1 MELNSTLQGDRIHIA
16 ILGRRN
22 AGKSSVINA
31 ITGQDIAIVS
41 DVKGTTTDP
50 VSKAME
56 ILPLGACLLT
66 DTPGLDD
73 YGELGAK
80 RVGKTLKVLD
90 KTDIALVVADISSLT
105 CRDLNSRY
113 GMAPDEEQLVS
124 LIEEKKLPYI
134 IVLNQ
139 TDRLDFEKTE
149 EIRGIIASKNP
160 GIPVKL
166 ISTME
171 KTGIEELKDAI
182 ALLVPEPS
190 AKLDITGDLASEN
203 DIAVLVTPIDSS
215 APKGRLIMPQQQVI
229 RDLLDNGAVAVV
241 TQVPGLKG
249 ILERLGDSV
258 KIVITDSQ
266 AFKEVAALVPDD
278 IPLTS
283 FSILFARHKG
293 NLKKLAEGAAAVD
306 NLKDGDKVLIA
317 EGCTHRRQCEDIGT
331 VKIPR
336 WLKECSGKELV
347 IETCSGSDFPQD
359 LSGYA
364 LIIHCGGCTLTERV
378 MKHRILCAS
387 GQGVPIV
394 NYGIFIAYV
403 NGILKRSVNMFP
415 SINKI
420 FIDSEK

>member
-1 MELNSTLQGDRIHIA
+1 MELNNTLQGDRIHIA

-22 AGKSSVINA
+22 VGKSSIINA

-41 DVKGTTTDP
+41 DIKGTTTDP

-56 ILPLGACLLT
+56 ILPLGACMLT

-80 RVGKTLKVLD
+80 RVEKTIKVLD

-105 CRDLNSRY
+105 CRDLNSKY
-113 GMAPDEEQLVS
+113 GMSPDEEQLVS

-139 TDRLDFEKTE
+139 TDRLDLEKTE
-149 EIRGIIASKNP
+149 EIRGIIAAKNP
-160 GIPVKL
+160 GIPVQL

-171 KTGIEELKDAI
+171 KTGIEGLKDAI

-190 AKLDITGDLASEN
+190 AKLDITGDLVSEN
-203 DIAVLVTPIDSS
+203 EIAVLVTPTDSS

-229 RDLLDNGAVAVV
+229 RDLLDNGAIAVV

-249 ILERLGDSV
+249 VLERLGDSV

-266 AFKEVAALVPDD
+266 AFKEVAALVPEH

-293 NLKKLAEGAAAVD
+293 NLKKLAEGAAAVN

-331 VKIPR
+331 VKIPK
-336 WLKECSGKELV
+336 WLKECSGKELI
-347 IETCSGSDFPQD
+347 IETCSGQDFPKD
-359 LSGYA
+359 LPEYA
-364 LIIHCGGCTLTERV
+364 LIIHCGGCTLTERE

-415 SINKI
+415 SVSKVFMDNK
-420 FIDSEK
+420 

>member
-22 AGKSSVINA
+22 AGKSSVINV

-139 TDRLDFEKTE
+139 TDRLDLEKTE

-249 ILERLGDSV
+249 VLERLGDSV
-258 KIVITDSQ
+258 KIVITDSP

>member
-1 MELNSTLQGDRIHIA
+1 MELNSTLRGDRIHIA

-80 RVGKTLKVLD
+80 RIEKTLKVLD
-90 KTDIALVVADISSLT
+90 KTDIALIVTDISSLT

-113 GMAPDEEQLVS
+113 GMSINEEQLIG

-139 TDRLDFEKTE
+139 TDRLDLEKTE
-149 EIRGIIASKNP
+149 EIRGIIAAKNP
-160 GIPVKL
+160 GISVKL
-166 ISTME
+166 ISTTE
-171 KTGIEELKDAI
+171 RTGIEELKDAV

-190 AKLDITGDLASEN
+190 SRLDITGDLVREN
-203 DIAVLVTPIDSS
+203 EIAVLVTPIDSS

-229 RDLLDNGAVAVV
+229 RDLLDNGAVSVV

-249 ILERLGDSV
+249 VLERLGDSI

-266 AFKEVAALVPDD
+266 AL
-278 IPLTS
+278 
-283 FSILFARHKG
+283 R
-293 NLKKLAEGAAAVD
+293 
-306 NLKDGDKVLIA
+306 
-317 EGCTHRRQCEDIGT
+317 
-331 VKIPR
+331 
-336 WLKECSGKELV
+336 
-347 IETCSGSDFPQD
+347 
-359 LSGYA
+359 
-364 LIIHCGGCTLTERV
+364 
-378 MKHRILCAS
+378 
-387 GQGVPIV
+387 
-394 NYGIFIAYV
+394 
-403 NGILKRSVNMFP
+403 
-415 SINKI
+415 
-420 FIDSEK
+420 

>member
-22 AGKSSVINA
+22 VGKSSVINA

-113 GMAPDEEQLVS
+113 GMASDEEQLVS

-139 TDRLDFEKTE
+139 TDRLDLEKTE

-249 ILERLGDSV
+249 VLERLGDSV

-415 SINKI
+415 SVSKVFMDNK
-420 FIDSEK
+420 E

>member
-105 CRDLNSRY
+105 CRNLNSRY

-249 ILERLGDSV
+249 VLERLGDSV

-415 SINKI
+415 SVSKVFMDNK
-420 FIDSEK
+420 E

>member
-415 SINKI
+415 SVSKVFMDNK
-420 FIDSEK
+420 E

>member
-73 YGELGAK
+73 YGKLGAK

-249 ILERLGDSV
+249 VLERLGDSV

-415 SINKI
+415 SVSKVFMDNK
-420 FIDSEK
+420 E

>member
-22 AGKSSVINA
+22 VGKSSVINA

-415 SINKI
+415 SVSKVFMDNK
-420 FIDSEK
+420 E

>member
-139 TDRLDFEKTE
+139 TDRLDLEKTE

-249 ILERLGDSV
+249 VLERLGDSV

-415 SINKI
+415 SVSKVFMDNK
-420 FIDSEK
+420 

>member
-22 AGKSSVINA
+22 AGKSSVINV

-139 TDRLDFEKTE
+139 TDRLDLEKTE

-249 ILERLGDSV
+249 VLERLGDSV

-364 LIIHCGGCTLTERV
+364 LIIHYGCCTLTERV

>member
-1 MELNSTLQGDRIHIA
+1 MELNSTLHGDRIHIA

-22 AGKSSVINA
+22 VGKSSVINA

-415 SINKI
+415 SVSKVFMDNK
-420 FIDSEK
+420 E

>member
-1 MELNSTLQGDRIHIA
+1 MELNSTLHGDRIHIA

-22 AGKSSVINA
+22 VGKSSVINA

-139 TDRLDFEKTE
+139 TDRLDLEKTE

-190 AKLDITGDLASEN
+190 AKLDITGDLVSEN
-203 DIAVLVTPIDSS
+203 EIAVLVTPIDSS

-229 RDLLDNGAVAVV
+229 RDLLDNGAIAVV

-249 ILERLGDSV
+249 VLERLGDSV

-415 SINKI
+415 SVSKVFMDNK
-420 FIDSEK
+420 E

>member
-1 MELNSTLQGDRIHIA
+1 MELNNTLQGDRIHIA

-22 AGKSSVINA
+22 VGKSSIINA

-41 DVKGTTTDP
+41 DIKGTTTDP

-56 ILPLGACLLT
+56 ILPLGACMLT

-80 RVGKTLKVLD
+80 RVEKTIKVLD

-105 CRDLNSRY
+105 CRDLNSKY
-113 GMAPDEEQLVS
+113 GMSPDEEQLVS

-139 TDRLDFEKTE
+139 TDRLDLEKTE
-149 EIRGIIASKNP
+149 EIRGIIAAKNP
-160 GIPVKL
+160 GIPVQL

-171 KTGIEELKDAI
+171 KTGIEGLKDAI

-190 AKLDITGDLASEN
+190 AKLDITGDLVSEN
-203 DIAVLVTPIDSS
+203 EIAVLVTPIDSS

-229 RDLLDNGAVAVV
+229 RDLLDNGAIAVV

-249 ILERLGDSV
+249 VLERLGDSV

-266 AFKEVAALVPDD
+266 AFKEVAALVPEH

-293 NLKKLAEGAAAVD
+293 NLKKLAEGAAAVN

-331 VKIPR
+331 VKIPK
-336 WLKECSGKELV
+336 WLKECSGKELI
-347 IETCSGSDFPQD
+347 IETCSGQDFPKD
-359 LSGYA
+359 LPEYA
-364 LIIHCGGCTLTERV
+364 LVIHCGGCTLTERE
-378 MKHRILCAS
+378 MKHRILCAA
-387 GQGVPIV
+387 GQGVPVV

-415 SINKI
+415 SVSKVFMDNK
-420 FIDSEK
+420 